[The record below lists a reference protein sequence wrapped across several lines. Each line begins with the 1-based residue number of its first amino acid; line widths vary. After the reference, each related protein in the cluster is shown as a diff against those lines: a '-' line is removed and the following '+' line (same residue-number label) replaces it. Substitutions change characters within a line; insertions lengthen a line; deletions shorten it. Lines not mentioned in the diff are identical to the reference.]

1 MRSTNHH
8 PVKPGRGRSCAQG
21 GRALA
26 STAFALGLLVSV
38 PASSVAQPAGQI
50 TVGVHVS
57 LAPTWFDPAETAGI
71 ITPYMVMFALHDAMA
86 KPMPQA
92 NPAPSLATGWI
103 MAEDGLSYDFTVRQG
118 VKFHNGASLTPEDIK
133 FSFDRYRGAGHALM
147 KSRVTAVEVVGH
159 DVVRFRLR
167 EPWPDFLTYYNT
179 ASGAGWIV
187 PKAYV
192 EKVGE
197 EGFKKAPIGAGPYR
211 YVSFTPGVE
220 LVMDAFEGYWRK
232 TPSIKRLVLKVV
244 PDEAT
249 RLVAL
254 KRGEIDIAYSLRG
267 ELAAEVERT
276 PGLTLKP
283 TVGSAPY
290 WMYFPEQWDPKSPW
304 HDKRVRLAAR
314 HALDYDTINKALTMG
329 FSHIT
334 GSIIPENFEFYKQM
348 PTPRRDLALARR
360 LLAEAGHHDGFDAG
374 FYYCDASYA
383 NLGEAVVNNLAEIG
397 IRAKLRPLERAAFFK
412 GYAEKKFRN
421 IIQAASGA
429 FGNTATRLENFVISG
444 GTYSYGGY
452 KDIDDLFPLQAKELN
467 VVKRTRIL
475 HDMQERLDAHAMYA
489 PIWQL
494 AFISAIGP
502 RVGESG
508 IGLIKNFVYTAP
520 YEDMTLKRN

>member
-1 MRSTNHH
+1 MRSTSRH
-8 PVKPGRGRSCAQG
+8 PVNPGRGRSRALG
-21 GRALA
+21 GRALV
-26 STAFALGLLVSV
+26 STAFALGLLFAV
-38 PASSVAQPAGQI
+38 PASPVAQPTGQI

-92 NPAPSLATGWI
+92 NPAPSLATGWT
-103 MAEDGLSYDFTVRQG
+103 MAEDGLSYDFTIRQG
-118 VKFHNGASLTPEDIK
+118 VKFHNGAPLTAEDVK

-147 KSRVTAVEVVGH
+147 KTRVTAVDVVGQ
-159 DVVRFRLR
+159 DIVRFRLK

-179 ASGAGWIV
+179 ASGAGWVV

-232 TPSIKRLVLKVV
+232 SPSIKRLTLKVV

-304 HDKRVRLAAR
+304 HDKRVRLAVR
-314 HALDYDTINKALTMG
+314 HSLDYDTINNALTMG

-334 GSIIPENFEFYKQM
+334 GSVIPENFEFYKQM
-348 PTPRRDLALARR
+348 PKPRRDLALARR
-360 LLAEAGHHDGFDAG
+360 LLAEAGHPDGFDAG

-397 IRAKLRPLERAAFFK
+397 IRVKLRPLERAAFFK
-412 GYAEKKFRN
+412 GYAERKFRN

-429 FGNTATRLENFVISG
+429 FGNTATRLENFVVSG

-475 HDMQERLDAHAMYA
+475 HDMQDRLDAHAMYA

-502 RVGESG
+502 RVAESG

-520 YEDMTLKRN
+520 YEDMTLKRH